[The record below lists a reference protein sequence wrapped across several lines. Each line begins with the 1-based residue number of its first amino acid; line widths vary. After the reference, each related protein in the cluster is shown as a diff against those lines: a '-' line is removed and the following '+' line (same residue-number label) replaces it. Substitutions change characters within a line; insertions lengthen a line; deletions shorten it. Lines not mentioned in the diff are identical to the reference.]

1 MIELAEINERD
12 DSTAPSS
19 NLMDDWI
26 VSATT
31 WLRSWLPPSWPSAE
45 ASLGCDEDGRRRS
58 RSIAQTLLMEL
69 TDQMNQ
75 KMDSEMEREKQEFIR
90 QMRGV
95 DYSWLVTTPRP
106 RPQPVTEI
114 QRLDLEVLFIRVPP
128 DDYAQVIGSFRR
140 ILDVRDPPSKEFP
153 DIMRAVVVQVLSR
166 RSLEADITSG
176 FAERMHKGV
185 TGLVTFF
192 SAALNLPRV
201 LNNVSQTQNDQ
212 AITEQLV

>member
-1 MIELAEINERD
+1 MELAEINERD
-12 DSTAPSS
+12 TPSS
-19 NLMDDWI
+19 TLMDDWI
-26 VSATT
+26 VPATT
-31 WLRSWLPPSWPSAE
+31 WLRSWLPLSWPLAT
-45 ASLGCDEDGRRRS
+45 ASPGCDEDGRRRS

-75 KMDSEMEREKQEFIR
+75 KMGIESEREKQEFIR
-90 QMRGV
+90 QMRGI

-114 QRLDLEVLFIRVPP
+114 QRMDLEVLFTRVAP

-153 DIMRAVVVQVLSR
+153 DIMRAVVIQVLSR
-166 RSLEADITSG
+166 RSLEADITVG
-176 FAERMHKGV
+176 FAERIHRGV
-185 TGLVTFF
+185 TGLLTFF
-192 SAALNLPRV
+192 SAALNLPHV
-201 LNNVSQTQNDQ
+201 INVSLTQNDK